1 MFPDFN
7 FLSRKKNVFRDVF
20 YLSTW
25 THLFPSPLS
34 TSPSPPN
41 LLPLSPFSSPYF
53 PLPLLSFTLL
63 PSPLLLSPLS
73 LVLSPE
79 PYAWGR
85 VQSCPTFLSFGALWF
100 CAKAPTFF
108 NIKEVRFLLSWRY
121 FFYCCFSP
129 HFKQGRNWHE
139 VRRPRLTFL
148 MKNATEDA

>member
-1 MFPDFN
+1 MYFI
-7 FLSRKKNVFRDVF
+7 FR
-20 YLSTW
+20 LERTSS
-25 THLFPSPLS
+25 PPPLS

-41 LLPLSPFSSPYF
+41 LLPLSPFSPYF

-79 PYAWGR
+79 PYACGTNWESAR
-85 VQSCPTFLSFGALWF
+85 LSRA
-100 CAKAPTFF
+100 CAILPNISQFRCVVILRKSSDFF
-108 NIKEVRFLLSWRY
+108 QHKRSPFSPFITL

-129 HFKQGRNWHE
+129 HFKQGRSWRE